1 MHLYFFTFF
10 LPINQKTMLKLIEE
24 LEMKKGAAFLAILVL
39 VFTSAVLGALLGG
52 KYVYSRLNA
61 QPTNPENVYP
71 EVAIT
76 QPADQIS
83 FSITDIN
90 TLITDVVE
98 KVEPSVVKVVGVI
111 PGQQSF
117 FGMSDDQQVSG
128 SGFIVTGDGYIVT
141 NNHVVDSV
149 NQINVILSDGTT
161 IPARIIS
168 TDIFADLAVLKADG
182 KMPGVAELG
191 DSDILK
197 PGESVIAIG
206 SPLGDFRNSVTVGV
220 ISATGRTL
228 DTGNGYEMENLI
240 QTDAAINSGNSG
252 GPLVNLAG
260 EVIGINT
267 LVVRG
272 DGIGSAIAEGLGF
285 AIPSNTAR
293 LITEQIIKKG
303 YFARPY
309 MGVQIQH
316 INPSV
321 ATRYNLPVDW
331 GAYVVRIGSNSPALK
346 AGISIGDIIL
356 RIGGIALNE
365 DTQFV
370 NALFTYQPG
379 DEVVVEI
386 LRGQDRISVPV
397 RLTELNMP

>member
-1 MHLYFFTFF
+1 
-10 LPINQKTMLKLIEE
+10 
-24 LEMKKGAAFLAILVL
+24 MKRTLTIFAIVFL
-39 VFTSAVLGALLGG
+39 VFASAALGAFVGG
-52 KYVYSRLNA
+52 TYIYTRLNS
-61 QPTNPENVYP
+61 QVGVPQV
-71 EVAIT
+71 I
-76 QPADQIS
+76 QPAVVTIQPANQIS
-83 FSITDIN
+83 VSSTDIS
-90 TLITDVVE
+90 TMITNVVE

-111 PGQQSF
+111 SGQQTF

-128 SGFIVTGDGYIVT
+128 SGFIITKDGYIIT
-141 NNHVVDSV
+141 NNHVIESV
-149 NQINVILSDGTT
+149 NQINVILSDGSS
-161 IPARIIS
+161 IPAKIVS
-168 TDIFADLAVLKADG
+168 TDVFADLAVLKVEG
-182 KMPGVAELG
+182 RMPGVATLG

-228 DTGNGYEMENLI
+228 NTGNGYEMENLI

-260 EVIGINT
+260 EVVGINT

-272 DGIGSAIAEGLGF
+272 DGMSSAIAEGLGF

-293 LITEQIIKKG
+293 LITEQIIQKG

-321 ATRYNLPVDW
+321 AQRYNLPVEW
-331 GAYVVRIGSNSPALK
+331 GAYVVRVGDNSPASK
-346 AGISIGDIIL
+346 VGIVTGDIIL
-356 RIGGIALNE
+356 RIGNISLDEN
-365 DTQFV
+365 TQFV
-370 NALFTYQPG
+370 NALFSYKPG
-379 DEVVVEI
+379 DMVEVEF
-386 LRGQDRISVPV
+386 LRGQDHVTV
-397 RLTELNMP
+397 QVQLTELNMP

>member
-1 MHLYFFTFF
+1 
-10 LPINQKTMLKLIEE
+10 
-24 LEMKKGAAFLAILVL
+24 MKKAVLIAVIVFL
-39 VFTSAVLGALLGG
+39 VFGSAVLGAFIGG
-52 KYVYSRLNA
+52 VYIFTRLNSQTTIPKA
-61 QPTNPENVYP
+61 IPTIE
-71 EVAIT
+71 AT
-76 QPADQIS
+76 QSADKIS
-83 FSITDIN
+83 VSITDIN

-98 KVEPSVVKVVGVI
+98 KTEPSVVKVVGVI
-111 PGQQSF
+111 PGQQTF

-128 SGFIVTGDGYIVT
+128 SGFIITSDGFIIT
-141 NNHVVDSV
+141 NNHVVDST
-149 NQINVILSDGTT
+149 NQVNVILSDGST

-168 TDIFADLAVLKADG
+168 TDIFSDLAVLKVEG
-182 KMPGVAELG
+182 KMPGVAILG
-191 DSDILK
+191 DSEDLK

-272 DGIGSAIAEGLGF
+272 DGMGSAIAEGLGF
-285 AIPSNTAR
+285 AIPSNTAK
-293 LITEQIIKKG
+293 LITDQIIQKG

-316 INPSV
+316 INPSI
-321 ATRYNLPVDW
+321 AERYNLPVDW
-331 GAYVVRIGSNSPALK
+331 GAYVVRIGSNSPASK
-346 AGISIGDIIL
+346 VGIAVGDIIL
-356 RIGGIALNE
+356 RIGIINLDE
-365 DTQFV
+365 TTQFL
-370 NALFTYQPG
+370 NALFSYQPG
-379 DEVVVEI
+379 DIVDVEI
-386 LRGQDRISVPV
+386 LRGDVQKVFQV
-397 RLTELNMP
+397 QLTDLNMP

>member
-1 MHLYFFTFF
+1 
-10 LPINQKTMLKLIEE
+10 
-24 LEMKKGAAFLAILVL
+24 MKKAALILAIIFV
-39 VFTSAVLGALLGG
+39 VFASAVLGAFVGG
-52 KYVYSRLNA
+52 TFIYTRLSSIEETPRLNP
-61 QPTNPENVYP
+61 QSTVMTLQDNK
-71 EVAIT
+71 IT
-76 QPADQIS
+76 IAS
-83 FSITDIN
+83 TDIS
-90 TLITDVVE
+90 TMITEVVE

-117 FGMSDDQQVSG
+117 FGVTDDQQVSG
-128 SGFIVTGDGYIVT
+128 SGFIITRDGYIIT
-141 NNHVVDSV
+141 NNHVVESV

-161 IPARIIS
+161 IPAEIVS
-168 TDIFADLAVLKADG
+168 TDVFADLAVLKTEG
-182 KMPGVAELG
+182 QMPGVAALG

-228 DTGNGYEMENLI
+228 DTGSGYEMENLI

-260 EVIGINT
+260 EVVGINT

-272 DGIGSAIAEGLGF
+272 DGLGSAIAEGLGF

-293 LITEQIIKKG
+293 LITEQIILNG

-316 INPSV
+316 INPSI
-321 ATRYNLPVDW
+321 AQRYNLPVEW
-331 GAYVVRIGSNSPALK
+331 GAYVVRIGNNSPASR
-346 AGISIGDIIL
+346 AGIITGDIIL
-356 RIGGIALNE
+356 RIGNITLDE
-365 DTQFV
+365 DMQFV
-370 NALFTYQPG
+370 NALFSCQPG
-379 DEVVVEI
+379 DVIDVEL
-386 LRGQDRISVPV
+386 LRVEDRVTV
-397 RLTELNMP
+397 QVQLTELNMP

>member
-1 MHLYFFTFF
+1 
-10 LPINQKTMLKLIEE
+10 
-24 LEMKKGAAFLAILVL
+24 MKRTLTILAIVLL
-39 VFTSAVLGALLGG
+39 VFASAALGAFVGG
-52 KYVYSRLNA
+52 TYIYTRLNA
-61 QPTNPENVYP
+61 VDESSLPIQQSTVIAQPDNQ
-71 EVAIT
+71 IT
-76 QPADQIS
+76 IAS
-83 FSITDIN
+83 TDIS
-90 TLITDVVE
+90 TMITEVVE

-111 PGQQSF
+111 PGQQTF

-128 SGFIVTGDGYIVT
+128 SGFIITGDGYIIT
-141 NNHVVDSV
+141 NNHVVESV
-149 NQINVILSDGTT
+149 NQINVILSDGTM
-161 IPARIIS
+161 IPAEIIN
-168 TDIFADLAVLKADG
+168 TDVFADLAILKAEG
-182 KMPGVAELG
+182 QMPGVATLG

-260 EVIGINT
+260 EVVGINN

-272 DGIGSAIAEGLGF
+272 DGMGSAIAEGLGF
-285 AIPSNTAR
+285 AIPSNTAK
-293 LITEQIIKKG
+293 LITEQIIQKG

-316 INPSV
+316 INPSI
-321 ATRYNLPVDW
+321 AQRYNLSVEW
-331 GAYVVRIGSNSPALK
+331 GAYVVRIGNNSPASK
-346 AGISIGDIIL
+346 VGITTGDIIL
-356 RIGGIALNE
+356 RIGNITLDK

-370 NALFTYQPG
+370 NALFSYQPG
-379 DEVVVEI
+379 DVVEVEF
-386 LRGQDRISVPV
+386 LRGDDHVTVQVQ
-397 RLTELNMP
+397 LTEFNMP

>member
-1 MHLYFFTFF
+1 
-10 LPINQKTMLKLIEE
+10 
-24 LEMKKGAAFLAILVL
+24 MKRTLTIFAIVFL
-39 VFTSAVLGALLGG
+39 VFASAALGAFVGG
-52 KYVYSRLNA
+52 TYIYTRLNS
-61 QPTNPENVYP
+61 QVGVPQV
-71 EVAIT
+71 I
-76 QPADQIS
+76 QPAVVTIQPANQIS
-83 FSITDIN
+83 VSSTDIS
-90 TLITDVVE
+90 TMITNVVE

-111 PGQQSF
+111 SGQQTF

-128 SGFIVTGDGYIVT
+128 SGFIITKDGYIIT
-141 NNHVVDSV
+141 NNHVIESV
-149 NQINVILSDGTT
+149 NQINVILSDGSS
-161 IPARIIS
+161 IPAKIVS
-168 TDIFADLAVLKADG
+168 TDVFADLAVLKVEG
-182 KMPGVAELG
+182 SMPGVATLG

-228 DTGNGYEMENLI
+228 NTGNGYEMENLI

-260 EVIGINT
+260 EVVGINT

-272 DGIGSAIAEGLGF
+272 DGMSSAIAEGLGF

-293 LITEQIIKKG
+293 LITEQIIQKG

-321 ATRYNLPVDW
+321 AQRYNLPVEW
-331 GAYVVRIGSNSPALK
+331 GAYVVRVGDNSPASK
-346 AGISIGDIIL
+346 VGIVTGDIIL
-356 RIGGIALNE
+356 RMGNISLDEN
-365 DTQFV
+365 TQFV
-370 NALFTYQPG
+370 NALFSYKPG
-379 DEVVVEI
+379 DMVEVEF
-386 LRGQDRISVPV
+386 LRGQDHVTVQV

>member
-1 MHLYFFTFF
+1 
-10 LPINQKTMLKLIEE
+10 
-24 LEMKKGAAFLAILVL
+24 MKKAALILAIIFV
-39 VFTSAVLGALLGG
+39 VFASAVLGAFVGG
-52 KYVYSRLNA
+52 TFIYTRLSSIEETPRLNP
-61 QPTNPENVYP
+61 QSTVMTLQDNK
-71 EVAIT
+71 IT
-76 QPADQIS
+76 IVS
-83 FSITDIN
+83 TDIS
-90 TLITDVVE
+90 TMITEVVE

-117 FGMSDDQQVSG
+117 FGVTDDQQVSG
-128 SGFIVTGDGYIVT
+128 SGFIITRDGYIIT
-141 NNHVVDSV
+141 NNHVVESV

-161 IPARIIS
+161 IPAEIVS
-168 TDIFADLAVLKADG
+168 TDVFADLAVLKTEG
-182 KMPGVAELG
+182 QMPGVAALG

-228 DTGNGYEMENLI
+228 DTGSGYEMENLI

-260 EVIGINT
+260 EVVGINT

-272 DGIGSAIAEGLGF
+272 DGLGSAIAEGLGF

-293 LITEQIIKKG
+293 LITEQIILNG

-316 INPSV
+316 INPSI
-321 ATRYNLPVDW
+321 AQRYNLPVEW
-331 GAYVVRIGSNSPALK
+331 GAYVVRIGNNSPASR
-346 AGISIGDIIL
+346 AGIITGDIIL
-356 RIGGIALNE
+356 RIGNITLDE
-365 DTQFV
+365 DMQFV
-370 NALFTYQPG
+370 NALFSCQPG
-379 DEVVVEI
+379 DVIDVEL
-386 LRGQDRISVPV
+386 LRGEDRVTV
-397 RLTELNMP
+397 QVQLTELNMP